1 MITNISHHPQIAP
14 IFLEGT
20 NNAGVLVVH
29 GFTGTPDSV
38 RPLVHKLHETGF
50 TVSAPLLP
58 GHGTSPEDLKT
69 KTAKDWFSHV
79 EKSFF
84 ELKEK
89 VDTVFVAG
97 LSMGA
102 LLTLKLAALHKNEM
116 KAIAC
121 LATPL
126 FLHSLPSI
134 AFQVVW
140 NSPLRFFYKY
150 QKKKT
155 VDMKDEEAKKNF
167 WNYEKMPVNSIA
179 EIVKLQKEVGRN
191 LSKIEAPLLLV
202 HAKNDSVAPYSSM
215 NKVAGLVSSSVIEKI
230 TLENSYHL
238 VTLDFEKDIVAQKV
252 SEFFERFL

>member
-1 MITNISHHPQIAP
+1 MAMITKNAHHPQITP

-69 KTAKDWFSHV
+69 KTAKDWFGHV

-102 LLTLKLAALHKNEM
+102 LLTLKLAALHLIEM
-116 KAIAC
+116 
-121 LATPL
+121 
-126 FLHSLPSI
+126 
-134 AFQVVW
+134 
-140 NSPLRFFYKY
+140 
-150 QKKKT
+150 
-155 VDMKDEEAKKNF
+155 
-167 WNYEKMPVNSIA
+167 
-179 EIVKLQKEVGRN
+179 
-191 LSKIEAPLLLV
+191 
-202 HAKNDSVAPYSSM
+202 
-215 NKVAGLVSSSVIEKI
+215 
-230 TLENSYHL
+230 
-238 VTLDFEKDIVAQKV
+238 
-252 SEFFERFL
+252 